1 MSAYGLLGGVMTRF
15 EIVKKALDDLWEL
28 IAETDE
34 ERIAKVTEAQRQL
47 SNKYF
52 NLNQKDCVID
62 YSSPAT
68 QFAYIF
74 TYTGAHADIVYQLIT
89 KLHFLKGLPLT
100 DAFHLISLGGG
111 PGSDMLGVMKFF
123 EKFKG
128 KDIKF
133 THNSFDKEP
142 SWSHCWA
149 SIAAGC
155 IEDSIYKQILP
166 TFHVQDVTDK
176 IFRIK
181 QYLNA
186 NLCTL
191 TYFLSEIQSIKDEA
205 AYFMSKFFNNI
216 SIGSYIIIV
225 DNDMDE
231 VKNYVK
237 ELIDNK
243 FNILAE
249 SSEDMRLSWDEDK
262 IVLSGYMSKLNR
274 YPRLTAK
281 AYYCI
286 AQKIS

>member
-1 MSAYGLLGGVMTRF
+1 MTRF

-28 IAETDE
+28 IAKTDE
-34 ERIAKVTEAQRQL
+34 DRIAKVSEAQQQL

-52 NLNQKDCVID
+52 NLNQKDCIID

-89 KLHFLKGLPLT
+89 KLHFLRKIPLT
-100 DAFHLISLGGG
+100 GAFHLASLGGG
-111 PGSDMLGVMKFF
+111 PGSDMLGAMKFF
-123 EKFKG
+123 EKFEG

-133 THNSFDKEP
+133 THNSFDKES

-149 SIAAGC
+149 SITAEC
-155 IEDSIYKQILP
+155 IEDSLYKQILP

-176 IFRIK
+176 IFRINR
-181 QYLNA
+181 YLNA
-186 NLCTL
+186 NLFTL
-191 TYFLSEIQSIKDEA
+191 TYFLSEIQSIKDDA
-205 AYFMSKFFNNI
+205 AWFMRKFFDNI
-216 SIGSYIIIV
+216 SIGSYVIIV

-231 VKNYVK
+231 AKSYSH
-237 ELIDNK
+237 ELINNK
-243 FNILAE
+243 FEILIE
-249 SSEDMRLSWDEDK
+249 SSEDMRLSYDEDK
-262 IVLSGYMSKLNR
+262 VALSSYISKLNR